1 MKNIS
6 ITMQYFAKMH
16 LASLSSFSRDLA
28 HGGLALI
35 SYRGKQKVGG
45 HGF

>member
-6 ITMQYFAKMH
+6 IAMQYFAKMH
-16 LASLSSFSRDLA
+16 LASLSRDLA

-35 SYRGKQKVGG
+35 SYRWKQKVGG